1 MCMTNFLDSGL
12 GRGKLI
18 YIDEAQRENLEKL
31 ALDKGLT
38 VVSNTDDMDIIRA
51 IGNRCLIVS
60 EVDYMRGVD
69 YRSNN
74 GIDLMIAKQ
83 LPNKRAYEQALGRV
97 GRYGEPCSRHILEGL
112 GNGWNENS
120 QMELEGKINLK
131 IHDKEVYDDSKSI
144 QQSLKKMWSKK
155 A

>member
-1 MCMTNFLDSGL
+1 VIDSKIPKSFHVDDGHVKPMYMTNFLDSGL

-60 EVDYMRGVD
+60 EITICVV
-69 YRSNN
+69 
-74 GIDLMIAKQ
+74 
-83 LPNKRAYEQALGRV
+83 
-97 GRYGEPCSRHILEGL
+97 
-112 GNGWNENS
+112 
-120 QMELEGKINLK
+120 
-131 IHDKEVYDDSKSI
+131 
-144 QQSLKKMWSKK
+144 
-155 A
+155 